1 MNSSVKLP
9 IPILALLA
17 SIVNVAS
24 VSAAELV
31 GKLTAVSQDRR
42 SIEVDET
49 PYRITSAALQGAG
62 PDMKGRL
69 RLNQLE
75 AGQIVSIKTSGD
87 SIIVLELLHGY
98 DDIPN

>member
-1 MNSSVKLP
+1 MKTCMAFLC
-9 IPILALLA
+9 ITLALIA
-17 SIVNVAS
+17 SAPS
-24 VSAAELV
+24 VSAEGLV
-31 GKLTAVSQDRR
+31 GKITAVSADRR
-42 SIEVDET
+42 YVDIDDER
-49 PYRITSAALQGAG
+49 YRVTSAALQGAG
-62 PDMKGRL
+62 PDMKNRL